1 MEKISKAQVK
11 FVRSLQLKKV
21 RDAEGLFVAEGEK
34 CVDELRR
41 GFELVYYIQT
51 GLRPD
56 RPATPDRTQTGLRPD
71 RILLATPAEI
81 EQMSSLKTPQGVIGV
96 FKKNGGLMNGDAA
109 KPLNGGMKQDDLIL
123 VLDGVQDPGN
133 LGTIIRTCDWFGV
146 HEIVCSKDT
155 ADCYNPKVV
164 QATMGALAR
173 VKVRYVD
180 LVEWLV
186 GIRNQE
192 SGIRI
197 YGTLLDGKNMYEVLG
212 NGGLING
219 DASLNGGLMN
229 GDASLNGGLMNGDAA
244 KPLNGGLM
252 PQVIIMGNEGN
263 GISAEVRKFITD
275 PIYIPT
281 YPNKETSDVVESL
294 NVSIATAIVLAE
306 FRRPH

>member
-1 MEKISKAQVK
+1 M
-11 FVRSLQLKKV
+11 FR
-21 RDAEGLFVAEGEK
+21 
-34 CVDELRR
+34 
-41 GFELVYYIQT
+41 
-51 GLRPD
+51 
-56 RPATPDRTQTGLRPD
+56 
-71 RILLATPAEI
+71 
-81 EQMSSLKTPQGVIGV
+81 
-96 FKKNGGLMNGDAA
+96 KNGGLMNGDAA
-109 KPLNGGMKQDDLIL
+109 KPLNDGMMQDDLIL
-123 VLDGVQDPGN
+123 VLDGIQDPGN

-186 GIRNQE
+186 TNERMNE
-192 SGIRI
+192 LTNERMMPKKVRI

-219 DASLNGGLMN
+219 DAS
-229 GDASLNGGLMNGDAA
+229 
-244 KPLNGGLM
+244 LNGGLM

-306 FRRPH
+306 FRRPR